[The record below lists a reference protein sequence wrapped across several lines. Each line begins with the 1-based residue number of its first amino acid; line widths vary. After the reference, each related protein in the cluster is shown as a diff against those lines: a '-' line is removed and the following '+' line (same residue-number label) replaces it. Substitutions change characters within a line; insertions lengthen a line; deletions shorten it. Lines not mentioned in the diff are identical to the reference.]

1 MSIQQLFTNGL
12 PNLVLIITDQER
24 WPQHWPD
31 FFSNLPAMQQLMN
44 TGFTFENAFAGAC
57 MCSPSRATFLTS
69 NYPAVT
75 GVTTTGSPEPPH
87 ALPPPSKFPN
97 LATVLAKA
105 GYQTIVWKGK
115 WHLSGGNGP
124 NDYGFS
130 GWDAPDAGVDLNP
143 DGNTLGG
150 GKPDNDGRF
159 LDDVLGFLSTATAPF
174 ALVASFVNPHDV
186 FVGQNGPQM
195 SGYGSGDTLPGIS
208 VPLPANADEN
218 LATKPR
224 AQAGMQWQS
233 SWAQTQQ
240 DYVNFYAYLQN
251 LVDTQI
257 QQILGALNLDETLV
271 IRIADHGEMGVS
283 HGLVEKFYN
292 AYEESIHI
300 PLIFSNPV
308 VWPAGSGQTTTS
320 MASLLDLMPTLA
332 SLLGV
337 RDSFPGFKGKDL
349 TKVLVNPSDSARDH
363 IHFTYD
369 DESGPGPSI
378 IRTIRTSQYAYS
390 VYFVADGS
398 DADWELYDLAADPLE
413 NDNVAGT
420 SQYGTIQQ
428 SLDTDLVKAMTAMG
442 TLPKAFTWPP
452 LKTGNSRGGPANTQS
467 DRDG

>member
-1 MSIQQLFTNGL
+1 MSIAQLFENGNL
-12 PNLVLIITDQER
+12 PNIVLIITDQER
-24 WPQHWPD
+24 SVQHWPG
-31 FFSNLPAMQQLMN
+31 FMSHLPAMSQLMN
-44 TGFTFENAFAGAC
+44 TGFSFENAFSGAC

-75 GVTTTGSPEPPH
+75 GVTTTGTPEPPH
-87 ALPPPSKFPN
+87 WLPPPSTFPN

-150 GKPDNDGRF
+150 GTPDNDGRF
-159 LDDVLGFLSTATAPF
+159 LNDLLTFLGDPSNTSKPF
-174 ALVASFVNPHDV
+174 ALVCSFVNPHDV
-186 FVGQNGPQM
+186 FVGENGPQM
-195 SGYGSGDTLPGIS
+195 SGYGSGDTLPGIA
-208 VPLPANADEN
+208 VPLPTNAGED
-218 LATKPR
+218 LSTKPR
-224 AQAGMQWQS
+224 AQIGMQWQK
-233 SWAQTQQ
+233 SWAQSQQ

-251 LVDTQI
+251 LVDGQV
-257 QQILGALNLDETLV
+257 QQILDALDLDSTLI

-300 PLIFSNPV
+300 PLIVSNPV
-308 VWPAGSGQTTTS
+308 VWPAGSGQTATS
-320 MASLLDLMPTLA
+320 MASLIDLMPTLA

-337 RDSFPGFKGKDL
+337 ADSFPGFKGKDL
-349 TKVLVNPSDSARDH
+349 TKVLVNPSESARDH
-363 IHFTYD
+363 VHFTYD

-378 IRTIRTSQYAYS
+378 IRTYRTPQYVYS

-413 NDNVAGT
+413 NTNVAGT
-420 SQYGTIQQ
+420 QQYGEIQKT
-428 SLDTDLVKAMTAMG
+428 LDTDLVTAMTNMG
-442 TLPKAFTWPP
+442 TLPKGFTWPP
-452 LKTGNSRGGPANTQS
+452 QKTTSSRGGPPNL
-467 DRDG
+467 G